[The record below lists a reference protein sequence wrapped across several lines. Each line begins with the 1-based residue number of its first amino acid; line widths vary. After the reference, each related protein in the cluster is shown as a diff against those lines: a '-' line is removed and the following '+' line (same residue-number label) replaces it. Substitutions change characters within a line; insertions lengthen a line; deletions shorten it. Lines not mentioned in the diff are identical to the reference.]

1 MNKTFNDNFLL
12 TSERVRNIYRHHGDD
27 LPNIDFISNI
37 NVDDLATN
45 KRFSNITELFI
56 DSNKKMRQAM
66 RYSGVDEKYITGS
79 ASDFEKFRA
88 FCGVMPDLLGN
99 LVYMQR
105 HYELK
110 FYFDCDLK
118 ICPENCEQIWN
129 VTSEYLQN
137 NDVRAMNLLRMAN
150 VESVSIVTDALRDLS
165 PFEKIRSSESAVK
178 VYPVL
183 SMRGIIEIEEDRFV
197 SYLSELADI
206 TDIQIKDFYTLGLAV
221 NKIFDKFE
229 SMGCRSFLIDS
240 FILSGFVKPDRYH
253 ADLIMK
259 KAINK
264 GSCELSGDEV
274 AQWRAEFILFLAEEI
289 KRRGWCLHYKIYVT
303 SILKISLNSQYWRK
317 LNVQKRGVIPQLK
330 LIEYLGTKSAIP
342 NTVVYSDCLDEITLA
357 MDRNRTDTPKLLYGV
372 DGKNCADAKK
382 IRASFDCIARMSALG
397 RLVGVPSFSDN
408 ILCKSYFETVK
419 RVYLTAI
426 CDWIDA
432 SGTVADDED
441 ILNLSEKIFYR
452 NIKELQNL

>member
-12 TSERVRNIYRHHGDD
+12 TSERVRNIYRQHGDA

-150 VESVSIVTDALRDLS
+150 VESVSIVTDGLRDLS

>member
-1 MNKTFNDNFLL
+1 MSNTFNNNFLL
-12 TSERVRNIYRHHGDD
+12 TSERVRNLYNSREKD

-37 NVDDLATN
+37 SVDDLAKN
-45 KRFSNITELFI
+45 KRYTNITELFI

-66 RYSGVDEKYITGS
+66 RCSGVEEKYITGS
-79 ASDFEKFRA
+79 ASDFEKFKA

-99 LVYMQR
+99 LMYMQR

-110 FYFDCDLK
+110 YYFDCDLK

-129 VTSEYLQN
+129 ITSDILRD
-137 NDVRAMNLLRMAN
+137 NDICAMTLLEMAN
-150 VESVSIVTDALRDLS
+150 VEFINIVTDGLS
-165 PFEKIRSSESAVK
+165 SLSAFDCIRNSGSKVK

-183 SMRGIIEIEEDRFV
+183 SMRGAIEIEEERFV
-197 SYLSELADI
+197 SYLNELSAL
-206 TDIQIKDFYTLGLAV
+206 TDVQIKDFYSLGLAIG
-221 NKIFDKFE
+221 KIFDKFE
-229 SMGCRSFLIDS
+229 EMGCRSFLIDS

-264 GSCELSGDEV
+264 GSSELSGDEV
-274 AQWRAEFILFLAEEI
+274 AQWRAEFILFLATEI

-303 SILKISLNSQYWRK
+303 SILKISLNSKYWRK
-317 LNVQKRGVIPQLK
+317 QNVQKRGVIPQLK
-330 LIEYLGTKSAIP
+330 LLEYLNSKDAIP
-342 NTVVYSDCLDEITLA
+342 STVVYSDCLDEITLA
-357 MDRNRTDTPKLLYGV
+357 MDRNRADTPKLLYGV

-408 ILCKSYFETVK
+408 ILCKSYFETVR
-419 RVYLTAI
+419 RVYITAI

-432 SGTVADDED
+432 SGTVADDD
-441 ILNLSEKIFYR
+441 DVTALAEKIFYS
-452 NIKELQNL
+452 NIKSLLNL

>member
-150 VESVSIVTDALRDLS
+150 VESISIVTDALRDLS
-165 PFEKIRSSESAVK
+165 PFQKIRSSESAVK

>member
-1 MNKTFNDNFLL
+1 MNKTFNSNFLL
-12 TSERVRNIYRHHGDD
+12 TSDRVRNLYDNYQKKF
-27 LPNIDFISNI
+27 PNIDFISNI
-37 NVDDLATN
+37 NVDDLACNRRYT
-45 KRFSNITELFI
+45 NITELFI

-79 ASDFEKFRA
+79 ASDFEKFKA
-88 FCGVMPDLLGN
+88 FCAVMPDLLGN

-118 ICPENCEQIWN
+118 ICPENCEEIWKI
-129 VTSEYLQN
+129 TSDYLQN
-137 NDVRAMNLLRMAN
+137 NDVRAIGLLASAD
-150 VESVSIVTDALRDLS
+150 VESLSIVTDGLKSLS
-165 PFEKIRSSESAVK
+165 SFKAVQESGHNVS
-178 VYPVL
+178 VFPVL
-183 SMRGIIEIEEDRFV
+183 SMRGLIEIEEERFV
-197 SYLSELADI
+197 SYIEELSKI
-206 TDIQIKDFYTLGLAV
+206 TEIPIKDFYTLGLAV
-221 NKIFDKFE
+221 NKIFDNFGE
-229 SMGCRSFLIDS
+229 HGCKSFLIDS
-240 FILSGFVKPDRYH
+240 FILSGFIKPDRYH

-264 GSCELSGDEV
+264 GSHELSSDEV
-274 AQWRAEFILFLAEEI
+274 AQWRAEFILFIATEI
-289 KRRGWCLHYKIYVT
+289 KKRGWCLHYKIYVT
-303 SILKISLNSQYWRK
+303 SILKISLNSHYWRK
-317 LNVQKRGVIPQLK
+317 LNIQKRGVIPQLK
-330 LIEYLGTKSAIP
+330 LIEHLDTKDAIP
-342 NTVVYSDCLDEITLA
+342 NIVVYSDCLDEITLA

-397 RLVGVPSFSDN
+397 KLVGVPSFSDN

-441 ILNLSEKIFYR
+441 IISLAEKIFYS
-452 NIKELQNL
+452 NIKTIQKL

>member
-1 MNKTFNDNFLL
+1 MNKQFNLNFLL
-12 TSERVRNIYRHHGDD
+12 PNERVRNLYNKYENN
-27 LPNIDFISNI
+27 LPNIDFVSNI
-37 NVDDLATN
+37 NVDDLACN
-45 KRFSNITELFI
+45 KRYTNITELFI

-79 ASDFEKFRA
+79 ASDFEKFKA
-88 FCGVMPDLLGN
+88 FCAVMPDLLGN
-99 LVYMQR
+99 LVYIQR

-118 ICPENCEQIWN
+118 ICPENCEEIWN
-129 VTSEYLQN
+129 ITSDYLQN
-137 NDVRAMNLLRMAN
+137 NEICAMTLLKTAN
-150 VESVSIVTDALRDLS
+150 VESVSIVTDALRDLYAFKKIKDSDS
-165 PFEKIRSSESAVK
+165 PIS

-183 SMRGIIEIEEDRFV
+183 SMRGIIEIEEERFV
-197 SYLSELADI
+197 SYLKELSVI
-206 TDIQIKDFYTLGLAV
+206 TDTEIKDFYTLGIAV
-221 NKIFDKFE
+221 NKIFDTFE
-229 SMGCRSFLIDS
+229 NLGCRSFLIDS
-240 FILSGFVKPDRYH
+240 FVLSGFVKPDRYH

-303 SILKISLNSQYWRK
+303 SILKISLNSTYWRK

-330 LIEYLGTKSAIP
+330 LIEYLGTKDAIP

-426 CDWIDA
+426 CDWIDI
-432 SGTVADDED
+432 SGTVADDD
-441 ILNLSEKIFYR
+441 DVVALAEKIFYK
-452 NIKELQNL
+452 NIKTLTNL

>member
-12 TSERVRNIYRHHGDD
+12 TSERVRNIYRQHGDD

-150 VESVSIVTDALRDLS
+150 VESVSIVTDGLRDLS

-372 DGKNCADAKK
+372 DGKNCADARK

>member
-12 TSERVRNIYRHHGDD
+12 TSERVRNIYRQHGDD

-150 VESVSIVTDALRDLS
+150 VESVSIVTDGLRDLS

>member
-165 PFEKIRSSESAVK
+165 PFQKIRSSESAVK

-330 LIEYLGTKSAIP
+330 LIDYLNSKDAIP

>member
-1 MNKTFNDNFLL
+1 MIKTFDENFLL
-12 TSERVRNIYRHHGDD
+12 PNELTRNLYGKIHDSFA
-27 LPNIDFISNI
+27 NIDFISNI
-37 NVDDLATN
+37 NVEDLSSN
-45 KRFSNITELFI
+45 KRYSNITELFI

-66 RYSGVDEKYITGS
+66 RYSGVDEKYITGA
-79 ASDFEKFRA
+79 ASDFEKFKA
-88 FCGVMPDLLGN
+88 FCDVMPDLIGN

-105 HYELK
+105 HFELK

-118 ICPENCEQIWN
+118 ICPQNCESIWN
-129 VTSEYLQN
+129 ITSDYLQN
-137 NDVRAMNLLRMAN
+137 HNVRALSLLERAR
-150 VESVSIVTDALRDLS
+150 VEVLGIVTDGLSDLK
-165 PFEKIRSSESAVK
+165 PFEKIKNANTSVK

-183 SMRGIIEIEEDRFV
+183 SMRGVIEIEEERFV
-197 SYLSELADI
+197 SYINELSAVTE
-206 TDIQIKDFYTLGLAV
+206 IQIKDFYTLGLAIGKV
-221 NKIFDKFE
+221 FDKFE
-229 SMGCRSFLIDS
+229 GLGCSSFLIDS
-240 FILSGFVKPDRYH
+240 FVLSGFVKPDRYH

-264 GSCELSGDEV
+264 GSGELSADEV
-274 AQWRAEFILFLAEEI
+274 SQWRAEFILFLANEI

-303 SILKISLNSQYWRK
+303 SILKISLNSVYWRK
-317 LNVQKRGVIPQLK
+317 LNIQKRGVIPQLK
-330 LIEYLGTKSAIP
+330 LIEYLEAKDALP
-342 NTVVYSDCLDEITLA
+342 NTVVYSDSLDEITLA

-426 CDWIDA
+426 CEWIES
-432 SGTVADDED
+432 SGAPVDEED
-441 ILNLSEKIFYR
+441 VLTLAKKIFYS
-452 NIKELQNL
+452 NIKNLISM

>member
-165 PFEKIRSSESAVK
+165 PFQKIRSLESAVK

-197 SYLSELADI
+197 SYLSELAAI